1 MTGYLYCFSNPS
13 MPGLLKV
20 GMTDRSPTIRLS
32 EANQTDTYRPPTPYH
47 MEFAKKVSHS
57 REKERILHDVLSRYT
72 VRVNPKREFFRA
84 SVEEVR
90 RLFDLLDG
98 TYEEIET
105 KSPLVDLDEVDLDQE
120 EEPPKVPKKRRSRSK
135 TVTRH
140 LPAKL
145 DVAGSSI

>member
-1 MTGYLYCFSNPS
+1 

-20 GMTDRSPTIRLS
+20 GMTDRTPSIRLS

-47 MEFAKKVSHS
+47 MEFAKQVLDS
-57 REKERILHDVLSRYT
+57 RKKEKILHDLLACYT
-72 VRVNPKREFFRA
+72 VRINPKREFFRA

-90 RLFDLLDG
+90 QFFDLMDG
-98 TYEEIET
+98 TYEIET

-120 EEPPKVPKKRRSRSK
+120 DLEEPPKVPKKRRSRSK

-140 LPAKL
+140 LPSKSE
-145 DVAGSSI
+145 VSGSSI

>member
-1 MTGYLYCFSNPS
+1 

-20 GMTDRSPTIRLS
+20 GMTDWSPSIRLG

-47 MEFAKKVSHS
+47 MEFAKKVVDS
-57 REKERILHDVLSRYT
+57 REKERILHNILSRYT
-72 VRVNPKREFFRA
+72 DRVNPKREFFRA

-90 RLFDLLDG
+90 ILFDLLDG
-98 TYEEIET
+98 TYEIET

-120 EEPPKVPKKRRSRSK
+120 DLEEPPKVTPKKRRSRSK

-140 LPAKL
+140 LPSKS
-145 DVAGSSI
+145 DVSGSSI